1 MKKLLIFFVLIFLSN
16 QSILFAQM
24 ESYNSNIFTDSPI
37 SLSSGH
43 YSFNLPILNL
53 ETSSSIVN
61 LQAQLSYHSKSVRSI
76 YSGSMFGN
84 GFSLNILPVISR
96 ANATDEDNL
105 PGLRIGA
112 NGISNNPNVYSYNL
126 FGLSGKFFVYVKN
139 GAMKVQIVEQNEFA
153 QVKVMHD
160 RGSGPIYNISSYENM
175 YFTIIDKNGTQYIF
189 KTKEI
194 RPYQNTSQNRF
205 LNIYLTNVVDKSGK
219 ELLNYTYNDHII
231 GQKTLKQIY
240 EVTAP
245 NYGKIRFN
253 LINATIPYV
262 NSIQVYEDN
271 TIKKTINFQY
281 TAVHLNTRNLSK
293 ITFQDANNKTYY
305 YQLLYNPYVG
315 TLDDNGYYWHGSLN
329 YNELPYGVNSSSEF
343 SNLNLLS
350 GMTSGALRRV
360 ILPTG
365 GLIDFTYE
373 VNDMELEESKLY
385 TSIENYDFNEV
396 PKIATVVNK
405 VENGLLTPYK
415 RYTFTISERARLFY
429 KITANGTSPNPGG
442 GGGVITDPDGNIVN
456 PPVGYPTYSIY
467 KSTNLTSPVITGT
480 ANATSYSNRIL
491 EPGTYYLDY
500 KNNED
505 SKFTERSLKI
515 HTKKTSDLQYFI
527 YAPGIRIKSVKEII
541 DNRVKNETVFHYKP
555 LNQLNSKISSGYTG
569 YAGAYSKILLRYM
582 KDKNKE
588 FVYYTAVTKEIKGKG
603 FIEYSFGDKV
613 LNDSL
618 ISIGKYDNLRKFP
631 KAVKRYD
638 LNKNLEDE
646 IVNDYSFEF
655 KPIEIDENII
665 NVKSQGILKNQT
677 TEAKNYINNQNSGE
691 VTKNTVYST
700 DYRVPISETVTD
712 IKTNE
717 VTKIESTYQKLGNQI
732 LLSTTSKTIN
742 NNLLFK
748 RNYNYLEKLINTT
761 SSFYQLKVFNE
772 ENKFGE
778 IISSYEVTQTDANGN
793 VLEYRDHLG
802 IYHAIVWGYNN
813 SKKLFQV
820 SDLRYSQLNTTT
832 ITGLQ
837 FYTSAEGVDEFRDP
851 TILAGLYTTL
861 RVAHPDKLITTYT
874 YYPNKGL
881 RTVTD
886 PNGRTTYYDYDDFNR
901 LKNIKDQEGNFIKS
915 YQYNFING
923 VN

>member
-1 MKKLLIFFVLIFLSN
+1 
-16 QSILFAQM
+16 M

-43 YSFNLPILNL
+43 YSFNLPLFNSA
-53 ETSSSIVN
+53 TSSELVN
-61 LQAQLSYHSKSVRSI
+61 LQAQLSYHSKSVRSM

-96 ANATDEDNL
+96 TNATDEDNL
-105 PGLRIGA
+105 PSLFLGA
-112 NGISNNPNVYSYNL
+112 NGVSTNPDVYSYNL

-139 GAMKVQIVEQNEFA
+139 GSMKVQIVEQNEFA
-153 QVKVMHD
+153 QVTVKHD
-160 RGSGPIYNISSYENM
+160 TGPGPIHTIASYQNM
-175 YFTIIDKNGTQYIF
+175 YFTIIDKNGTEYIF

-205 LNIYLTNVVDKSGK
+205 LNIYLTDVVDKSGK

-231 GQKTLKQIY
+231 GGNTLKQIY
-240 EVTAP
+240 EVIIP
-245 NYGKIRFN
+245 NYSKLRFN
-253 LINATIPYV
+253 IINTTIPYV
-262 NSIQVYEDN
+262 STVQIYEEN
-271 TIKKTINFQY
+271 AIKRTISFQY
-281 TAVHLNTRNLSK
+281 SGAHLNTRNLTK
-293 ITFQDANNKTYY
+293 ITYQDTNNKTYY

-315 TLDDNGYYWHGSLN
+315 TLDDSGFYWQGSLD
-329 YNELPYGVNSSSEF
+329 YNEFPYGVNFSSEF

-365 GLIDFTYE
+365 GIIDFTYE
-373 VNDMELEESKLY
+373 VNDMELDESKLY
-385 TSIENYDFNEV
+385 TSTIENYDFLEI

-405 VENGLLTPYK
+405 VENNIYTPYK
-415 RYTFTISERARLFY
+415 RYTFTISERAKLFY
-429 KITANGTSPNPGG
+429 KITANGTTPNPGG
-442 GGGVITDPDGNIVN
+442 GGVIVDPGGN
-456 PPVGYPTYSIY
+456 PVDPTPTYPTYKIY
-467 KSTNLTSPVITGT
+467 KSTNLTTPVISGT

-491 EPGTYYLDY
+491 EPGTYYLEY
-500 KNNED
+500 KNSED

-515 HTKKTSDLQYFI
+515 HTKLQYFI
-527 YAPGIRIKSVKEII
+527 YAPGIRIKSIKEII
-541 DNRVKNETVFHYKP
+541 DNKTKNETIFHYKP
-555 LNQLNSKISSGYTG
+555 LNQLNEKISSGYSG
-569 YAGAYSKILLRYM
+569 YAGSNSRTTLKYM

-603 FIEYSFGDKV
+603 FIEYSFGDKI

-631 KAVKRYD
+631 KTVKRYD

-646 IVNDYSFEF
+646 IVNDYNFEF
-655 KPIEIDENII
+655 KPIEIDENVV
-665 NVKSQGILKNQT
+665 NVKSQGVLKNQT
-677 TEAKNYINNQNSGE
+677 TEAKNYINNQNNGK
-691 VTKNTVYST
+691 VTKNIVYST
-700 DYRVPISETVTD
+700 DYRLPISETITD
-712 IKTNE
+712 VKSNE
-717 VTKIESTYQKLGNQI
+717 TTKIESTYQKSGNQI
-732 LLSTTSKTIN
+732 LLANTSKTVN

-748 RNYNYLEKLINTT
+748 RNYSYSQKLINTT
-761 SSFYQLKVFNE
+761 SYFYQLHSFNE

-778 IISSYEVTQTDANGN
+778 IINSYEVTQTDASGN
-793 VLEYRDHLG
+793 VLEYKDNLG
-802 IYHAIVWGYNN
+802 IYHCIVWGYNN
-813 SKKLFQV
+813 SKKLFQI
-820 SDLRYSQLNTTT
+820 SDLRYSQLNAAT

-837 FYTSAEGVDEFRDP
+837 FYTSAEGIDEFRDP
-851 TILAGLYTTL
+851 TIIAGLYTTL
-861 RVAHPDKLITTYT
+861 RTAHADKLITTYT

-886 PNGRTTYYDYDDFNR
+886 PNGRTTYYTYDGFDR
-901 LKNIKDQEGNFIKS
+901 LKDIKDQEGNIIKS